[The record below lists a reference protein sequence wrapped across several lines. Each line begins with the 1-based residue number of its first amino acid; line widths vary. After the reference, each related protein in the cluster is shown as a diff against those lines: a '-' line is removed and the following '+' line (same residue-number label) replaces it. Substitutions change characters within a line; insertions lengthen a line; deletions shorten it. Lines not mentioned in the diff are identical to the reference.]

1 MRSMKFMTTTLAA
14 LVLALPA
21 AAEYSFEVADKEP
34 PAELRDAVRSELEH
48 KSYSLLENGEVFYE
62 FWFVN
67 HIEAAEDKGNTKD
80 TLDTVEPVSL
90 LGAVIVHQEER
101 YDFREDP
108 IDPGTYVMRYS
119 LQPQDGNH
127 MGTSPYDTFLIFV
140 PLDLDPE
147 LDKFFDHELMV
158 ELALEPTASAHPP
171 ILALQPMESAEG
183 DFPRRV
189 TAFRP
194 EMAVHGRFGQ
204 PCPVCSTA
212 VQRIRY
218 RSHETNYCP
227 TCQTGGR
234 ILADRSLSR
243 LLREDW
249 PRTLE
254 ELEERFGPA

>member
-1 MRSMKFMTTTLAA
+1 MQMMRTLSMAVAA
-14 LVLALPA
+14 LLITASA
-21 AAEYSFEVADKEP
+21 SAEYGLEVADKEP
-34 PAELRDAVRSELEH
+34 PAELRDAVRSELAH
-48 KSYSLLENGEVFYE
+48 KSYSLTENGEVFYE

-108 IDPGTYVMRYS
+108 IDPGTYVVRYS

-147 LDKFFDHELMV
+147 LDGHFDHELMV

-171 ILALQPMESAEG
+171 ILALQPMDSAEG
-183 DFPRRV
+183 DFPRLGENEEEEWYFLQL
-189 TAFRP
+189 AW
-194 EMAVHGRFGQ
+194 
-204 PCPVCSTA
+204 
-212 VQRIRY
+212 
-218 RSHETNYCP
+218 P
-227 TCQTGGR
+227 TKVGDKE
-234 ILADRSLSR
+234 I
-243 LLREDW
+243 
-249 PRTLE
+249 TLPLQIVFE
-254 ELEERFGPA
+254 GIGEL